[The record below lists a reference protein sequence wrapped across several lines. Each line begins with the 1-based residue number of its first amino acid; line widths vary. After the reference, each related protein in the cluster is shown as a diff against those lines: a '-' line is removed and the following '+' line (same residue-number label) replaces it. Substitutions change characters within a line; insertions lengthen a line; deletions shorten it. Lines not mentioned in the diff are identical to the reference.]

1 MECYK
6 DLSYLYDKLIYDDI
20 NYKEIS
26 DYIINKYK
34 QYSSNNLLYL
44 DLACGTGN
52 ISVHL
57 AKYFKDTFLVDL
69 SEDMLIE
76 ASDKMRKEKV
86 KFKILC
92 QDMTELNLNR
102 KFNLITCVLDSTNY
116 ILEKNELISYF
127 RGVYNHLDN
136 GGVFIFD
143 INSSYKIK
151 TILGDNIYSY
161 NTEEIFYTWENS
173 LEDDIVDMYL
183 TFFVKEGELYRRF
196 EEHHTERAYDEKELE
211 IILRDSGFEIMEKHD
226 GYSDEPVSEKSERI
240 VYIVRK

>member
-20 NYKEIS
+20 NYEEIS
-26 DYIINKYK
+26 KYINNKYNN
-34 QYSSNNLLYL
+34 YSSSNLLYL

-57 AKYFKDTFLVDL
+57 AKYFKETFLVDL
-69 SEDMLIE
+69 SEDMLVE

-116 ILEKNELISYF
+116 ILEKDDLIRYF
-127 RGVYNHLDN
+127 KGVHKHLDDQ
-136 GGVFIFD
+136 GIFIFD

-151 TILGDNIYSY
+151 EILGDNIYTY
-161 NTEEIFYTWENS
+161 NTEDVFYTWENS

-183 TFFVKEGELYRRF
+183 TFFVKEGDLYRRF
-196 EEHHTERAYDEKELE
+196 EEHHTERAYDDSELDN
-211 IILRDSGFEIMEKHD
+211 ILRELGFEILEKHD
-226 GYSDEPVSEKSERI
+226 NYSDELIGENTERI
-240 VYIVRK
+240 VYIVKK